1 MGGPPLTII
10 AAASAAGGV
19 VTFLVIGV
27 LLYRYL
33 KSQQRQHA
41 EDILK
46 QKRKV
51 SLLLEQHGHAL
62 ADDSFNAGGKL
73 IFQLNSDITNTRFSN
88 EGICVN
94 RTSTTSIGCFRRHW

>member
-19 VTFLVIGV
+19 VTFLVIGGCHGCTD
-27 LLYRYL
+27 R

-62 ADDSFNAGGKL
+62 ADDSFNAGGSRPRMMRVL
-73 IFQLNSDITNTRFSN
+73 SRGTIF
-88 EGICVN
+88 
-94 RTSTTSIGCFRRHW
+94 